1 MLSALLRA
9 RELWASVRPYR
20 TGDGS
25 FVGCNKSSDFLG
37 PGEQARNAA
46 APDVRVAPLDDK
58 SAYVARDGLNRVR
71 VDRAV

>member
-37 PGEQARNAA
+37 PGEQARNAV
-46 APDVRVAPLDDK
+46 APDVRAAPLTTR
-58 SAYVARDGLNRVR
+58 ARTSLGTG
-71 VDRAV
+71 